1 MLDCIQAHGSCA
13 NLEFNKSL
21 HAYPSVGKGCQS
33 YFPGSGTAVGT
44 TSSGQACQLWK
55 TNPNLGTK
63 GKTTM
68 EHKEA
73 IISLEC
79 GCAAGTSI
87 LSVDFTWSRASS
99 GQGCVRTPA
108 AKNWGAGY
116 SSQVSATVQ
125 PAQLRNSRLETQN
138 TRTHKHTARFLREHK
153 NSISSTTGAEQGWWM
168 L

>member
-1 MLDCIQAHGSCA
+1 MEAVPTWNLTKASMLIQVLGKAVRASSCV
-13 NLEFNKSL
+13 L
-21 HAYPSVGKGCQS
+21 SV
-33 YFPGSGTAVGT
+33 PGSGTAVGT

-87 LSVDFTWSRASS
+87 LSVDFT
-99 GQGCVRTPA
+99 
-108 AKNWGAGY
+108 
-116 SSQVSATVQ
+116 
-125 PAQLRNSRLETQN
+125 
-138 TRTHKHTARFLREHK
+138 
-153 NSISSTTGAEQGWWM
+153 
-168 L
+168 